1 MGSSFCCYNF
11 DRKEQV
17 VMQSDL
23 LYETFKENENN
34 IDKEKEINN
43 GEYIENDGSNR
54 DQEKNKNNSIQK
66 IIKMINLMMI
76 I

>member
-1 MGSSFCCYNF
+1 MGSSFCCYNL

-43 GEYIENDGSNR
+43 GEYIENDGSNK
-54 DQEKNKNNSIQK
+54 DQ
-66 IIKMINLMMI
+66 
-76 I
+76 

>member
-1 MGSSFCCYNF
+1 
-11 DRKEQV
+11 
-17 VMQSDL
+17 MQSDL

-54 DQEKNKNNSIQK
+54 DQEKNKNNSIEK
-66 IIKMINLMMI
+66 IIKIINLMMI